1 MRNAGLITG
10 RSAVGVLAV
19 ATLVSI
25 VGAAHAA
32 PPPGTGHPVGD
43 LKPAEV
49 GRALAGEWEGQIQVR
64 SGEGKLSTAPASM
77 SARLSADKQSVELY
91 YEGFAFG
98 QPVEGAMVFR
108 FDAANTEASLR
119 DEAVNLQA
127 ICLPR
132 TSDAASEDAYQVS
145 CESESLG
152 EFRVVFSKLDQRAWN
167 IAYQSREGQGE
178 WEDMLSLQLDRLGS
192 GQRSAAADG
201 FDRSPLLG
209 ALRTDSAVA
218 SVEAED

>member
-1 MRNAGLITG
+1 MRNAGLFMG

-19 ATLVSI
+19 ATLISF

-32 PPPGTGHPVGD
+32 APGIQHTVGG

-64 SGEGKLSTAPASM
+64 SVEGKLSTAPASM

-98 QPVEGAMVFR
+98 QPVEGAMVFH
-108 FDAANTEASLR
+108 FDSANTEASLR
-119 DEAVNLQA
+119 DDAVNLQA
-127 ICLPR
+127 TCRPQPG
-132 TSDAASEDAYQVS
+132 DDASEDAYQMS
-145 CESESLG
+145 CERESPG
-152 EFRVVFSKLDQRAWN
+152 EFRVVFSRLDQRAWN

-178 WEDMLSLQLDRLGS
+178 WEEMLSLQLDRLGS

-218 SVEAED
+218 SVETEE